1 MPKLNE
7 YITIG
12 ICSGY
17 GDGDWRVSMDVQ
29 SLSYKQMQELIAS
42 TFHATRTAWELWQ
55 QAQVFEQAQAKQGSQ
70 GNDPITD

>member
-1 MPKLNE
+1 MPKLRE

-29 SLSYKQMQELIAS
+29 KLSHKQMQELITS
-42 TFHATRTAWELWQ
+42 TFHATRAAWEMWQ
-55 QAQVFEQAQAKQGSQ
+55 QAQVFEQAQAKQEVTK
-70 GNDPITD
+70 DE